1 MCSPLPSRLAPE
13 AFVSYLIHTTAL
25 QSRGYPFILEMR
37 KWRFRKAVSS
47 PKVIA
52 FARQSSDLNLHQAD
66 SKGCACSCT
75 AACLGV
81 SETRGPLDAMP
92 NVIGGLRADFQRL

>member
-25 QSRGYPFILEMR
+25 QSRGHPFILEMR
-37 KWRFRKAVSS
+37 KRRLRKAVSS

-66 SKGCACSCT
+66 SKGCVCGCA

-81 SETRGPLDAMP
+81 SETGGPLM
-92 NVIGGLRADFQRL
+92 QCQM